1 MKANLQRELL
11 GFFSGHCKIL
21 YKLKS
26 GGVWTKKRV
35 ALKSL
40 DSGSFSGFCN

>member
-1 MKANLQRELL
+1 MKANLPLEVL
-11 GFFSGHCKIL
+11 GVFSGHCKIL

-26 GGVWTKKRV
+26 GGVWTKKQV

-40 DSGSFSGFCN
+40 DSGSFFWIL